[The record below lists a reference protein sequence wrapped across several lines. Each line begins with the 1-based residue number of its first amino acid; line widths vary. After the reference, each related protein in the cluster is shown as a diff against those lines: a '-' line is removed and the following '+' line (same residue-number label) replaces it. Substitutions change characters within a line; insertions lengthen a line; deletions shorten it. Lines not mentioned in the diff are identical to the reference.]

1 MNETGQNLIEK
12 ILLLTIFSVYWKD
25 LLKIDK
31 MNADNSTKMYLV
43 KIDMLVHTYAPLK
56 LIIK

>member
-25 LLKIDK
+25 LLKIDE

-56 LIIK
+56 IINK

>member
-25 LLKIDK
+25 LLKIDE

-56 LIIK
+56 LINK

>member
-25 LLKIDK
+25 LLKIDE

-43 KIDMLVHTYAPLK
+43 KIDVGAYLCTFK
-56 LIIK
+56 NN

>member
-25 LLKIDK
+25 LLKIDE

-43 KIDMLVHTYAPLK
+43 KIDILVHTYAPLK
-56 LIIK
+56 IINK